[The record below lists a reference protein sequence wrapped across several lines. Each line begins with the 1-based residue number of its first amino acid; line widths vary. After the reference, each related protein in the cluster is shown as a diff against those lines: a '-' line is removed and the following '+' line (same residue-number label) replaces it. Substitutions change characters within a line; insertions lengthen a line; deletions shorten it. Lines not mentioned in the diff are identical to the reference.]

1 LEALQN
7 ASAELINQSDLD
19 QTLSKIV
26 TELVQKLDY
35 VSPSVYLLNPD
46 KQSFSVRKLNV
57 PKVAVEAAER
67 ILGKSIY
74 EIKFDIKEENLL
86 TRTFREGK
94 INMTND
100 LYELLIPH
108 IQKIGARLI
117 QNILF
122 IRTIIVAPI
131 DIEGESIGILVLA
144 SKQKDIPEVELNV
157 VKTFADQISIAIYNS
172 QQSDAKQKTTD
183 CIRATKQRS
192 TISIQLNI

>member
-1 LEALQN
+1 MQN

>member
-1 LEALQN
+1 LQN